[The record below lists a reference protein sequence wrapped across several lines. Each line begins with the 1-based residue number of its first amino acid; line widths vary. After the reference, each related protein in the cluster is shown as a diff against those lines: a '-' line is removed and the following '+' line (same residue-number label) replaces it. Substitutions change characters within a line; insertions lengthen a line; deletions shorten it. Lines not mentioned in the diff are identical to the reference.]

1 MRSCAWESKSKELT
15 EKGNFCKIVPRESD
29 SCKSLKIS
37 QINPIYKLGLGCP
50 IVNIMSTITFL
61 GIKKKFIP
69 MIAKIYILEMV
80 PNYPQYLLLS
90 KVKDNEVKEKC

>member
-1 MRSCAWESKSKELT
+1 MS
-15 EKGNFCKIVPRESD
+15 NCKHHVHYH
-29 SCKSLKIS
+29 IS
-37 QINPIYKLGLGCP
+37 GD
-50 IVNIMSTITFL
+50 
-61 GIKKKFIP
+61 KKKIIP